1 MSNGILERLDAIEK
15 EVFANV
21 CRNCTRPIPGKRH
34 LAVFDRDDDGYP
46 RCHECAGAVKLEG
59 FGCYVWLDDGTL
71 YDCEIN
77 DFEAHGIDYDYYGAA
92 SLTCVTRF
100 WVQASASISSLDDN
114 RNRSPFGALVLVL
127 RHAAQSCLLGLAK
140 L

>member
-77 DFEAHGIDYDYYGAA
+77 DFEAHGIDYDYYGAE
-92 SLTCVTRF
+92 VTAPESQGF
-100 WVQASASISSLDDN
+100 LDVCNEVLGSSFSFN
-114 RNRSPFGALVLVL
+114 QFAGR
-127 RHAAQSCLLGLAK
+127 
-140 L
+140 